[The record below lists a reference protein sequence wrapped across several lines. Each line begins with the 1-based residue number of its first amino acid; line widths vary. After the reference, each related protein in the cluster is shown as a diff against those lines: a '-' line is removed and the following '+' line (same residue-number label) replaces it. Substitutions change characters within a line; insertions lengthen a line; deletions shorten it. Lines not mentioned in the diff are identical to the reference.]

1 MPVLCTHAVTPSTP
15 LINAAPAANSDSAVF
30 LERCRQ
36 LRRELFDS
44 TVAKYVL
51 RKVVNDK
58 HAKFAGSEVRPGD
71 LWARMVTEL
80 HLAFVNEHTGFAS
93 LFDLADASLP
103 VRADANTL
111 LYSALANIIDPNS
124 PAGDWLEASGA
135 HFPGDGKRALLEIV
149 RRLHDGNP
157 PMAATR
163 RLLGI
168 SFRPHEDPSPQIA
181 AVNAELRESSRK
193 TRWDESEVKDLFLD
207 ALDKSY
213 YLPVLN
219 EFIGY
224 DKRAAVDLLTL
235 QQRVMAVFA
244 AKGKSPPSQSISA
257 NYAGDTLVDQVAGV
271 LDAIDELRK
280 ELKQMKS
287 GHGFTPRGEKR
298 VRDTAPPAADSPPDA
313 PGRRRRKRCQMT
325 TPSKT

>member
-80 HLAFVNEHTGFAS
+80 HLAFVNEHT
-93 LFDLADASLP
+93 
-103 VRADANTL
+103 
-111 LYSALANIIDPNS
+111 
-124 PAGDWLEASGA
+124 
-135 HFPGDGKRALLEIV
+135 
-149 RRLHDGNP
+149 
-157 PMAATR
+157 
-163 RLLGI
+163 
-168 SFRPHEDPSPQIA
+168 
-181 AVNAELRESSRK
+181 VNAELRESSRK

-298 VRDTAPPAADSPPDA
+298 AWTLDEMMQVAHDCFTDGVTCEHIEKIYDFASWMSGHAIDCHEISKQQAVKSFKDANDEDIPETSLENTESDVEEPPAPAWVAHFDGEVLRYLLPDA
-313 PGRRRRKRCQMT
+313 LL
-325 TPSKT
+325 S